1 MSAAAPF
8 ARFVSDYGGLVAT
21 FCERTEQLELSR
33 LELDRIAG
41 LPSGY
46 AGKILSKEP
55 VKTIGLNSLGPVLQS
70 LGLVLCVLE
79 DPAARDR
86 TLARREP
93 FKANNRRVGNHC
105 NPKKPADS
113 GASTSQER
121 FTGESGGDQAAQ
133 HRADFTIAS
142 ASNSAAQ
149 QGREVGRGALSC
161 VPVCR

>member
-8 ARFVSDYGGLVAT
+8 CRFVVDYGALVAT
-21 FCERTEQLELSR
+21 LCERTEMLELSR

-46 AGKILSKEP
+46 AGKILSKQP
-55 VKTIGLNSLGPVLQS
+55 VKTIGLHSLGPVLQS

-86 TLARREP
+86 TLARRTP
-93 FKANNRRVGNHC
+93 FDVSNRRVGNQC

-113 GASTSQER
+113 
-121 FTGESGGDQAAQ
+121 D
-133 HRADFTIAS
+133 
-142 ASNSAAQ
+142 
-149 QGREVGRGALSC
+149 
-161 VPVCR
+161 VPVPAQIETASPAKVEAIKPRSTEPISRAHLRVIESRVKSARWGGGL